1 MSSTAGVS
9 FETGLSFPGLPALP
23 LERFAEWRGNG
34 RLGFMQLPF
43 QRGLAASCLELAGAF
58 AGEVDDV
65 IVDGIGGSALGARC
79 LLSALGPGSGPRVRL
94 VDSPDHRTVDA
105 VKEACNPARTL
116 LVVITKSGSTAE
128 TMSVLLSLYPWLP
141 AGIRDRRTVAV
152 TDPSSG
158 DLRKLADDRG
168 WASLPIP
175 PSVGGRYSVL
185 SPAGLLP
192 AAFAGLD
199 IPALLDGAAD
209 VIRDFDLEGTES
221 LAGRLAACWLAFF
234 ESHPVHVFFAY
245 SDRFF
250 DVALWFSQLWAES
263 LGKRRPGGGA
273 GLGQTPLACR
283 GPADQHSLVQL
294 FMEGPADK
302 FFTFL
307 DMTEPS
313 PPLPG
318 GFEGYP
324 SAEWLTGR
332 TLDELRRAE
341 SSATSAALA
350 ERGLPVCRLHA
361 GESPSEKA
369 VGALLAAME
378 IATVLTGLA
387 LGIDPLDQPGVERGK
402 HLTFAGM
409 GRPGWQ

>member
-1 MSSTAGVS
+1 MSSSAGVS
-9 FETGLSFPGLPALP
+9 FETGLSFPGLPP
-23 LERFAEWRGNG
+23 HSLERFGAWREEG
-34 RLGFMQLPF
+34 RLGFLQLPF
-43 QRGLAASCLELAGAF
+43 QRELAASCLELAGALSS
-58 AGEVDDV
+58 EVDDV

-79 LLSALGPGSGPRVRL
+79 LLSALGRGGGPRVHV
-94 VDSPDHRTVDA
+94 VDSPDTRSVDA
-105 VKEACNPARTL
+105 LKAACDPARTL
-116 LVVITKSGSTAE
+116 LVVVTKSGSTAE
-128 TMSVLLSLYPWLP
+128 TMSLLLSFYSWLP

-152 TDPSSG
+152 TDPSVG
-158 DLRKLADDRG
+158 DLRKLAGDRG

-185 SPAGLLP
+185 SPAGLFP

-199 IPALLDGAAD
+199 IPALLDGAGG
-209 VIRDFDLEGTES
+209 VIREFDLLGAES
-221 LAGRLAACWLAFF
+221 LAGRMAACWLAFF

-250 DVALWFSQLWAES
+250 DMALWFSQLWAES

-294 FMEGPADK
+294 FLEGPGDK
-302 FFTFL
+302 FLTFL

-324 SAEWLTGR
+324 SAEWLAGR

-341 SSATSAALA
+341 CSATAAALA

-361 GESPSEKA
+361 GESPAENA

-378 IATVLTGLA
+378 TAAVLTGLA

-402 HLTFAGM
+402 RLTFESM
-409 GRPGWQ
+409 GRPGWL